1 LIDISGLVLAVIAAQ
16 QSKLTID
23 DALTIALQ
31 NSFAVKNAASTVES
45 NKDKVR
51 EAKGNAG
58 PRIST
63 NYQYLRYGTEQVANF
78 GGQNIQFQPL
88 DLNTWSNQLQLPI
101 DISGVLRSSNKAAKA
116 GVEASVNTMT
126 AQQNDVK
133 QNVRKAFVTVLRT
146 KNLVEV
152 SIQGRKNIEARLS
165 QAQKQFAVGTIA
177 KIDVD
182 RLKAQVASANSDV
195 INAENN
201 YQISKQ
207 VLNLALSRPIETV
220 FEVAEWK
227 GVPTVAAEVDSLVKA
242 GQTHRP
248 EVKSIENTVVALG
261 ATKRFAEQG
270 LLPSLNLAVTNQQT
284 LDPAGINPQREINT
298 TVIQLAIPIYDS
310 GVARAK
316 RRQQEQ
322 QIEQTKNNLLSLNLA
337 ISQEIRT
344 ARTNMSNAQ
353 ARYRAAQEQIDL
365 AKEVVRIARVRRDAG
380 EGTTLEIIDAETQ
393 WVQAQNNLINSQ
405 YDYLTAYVDL
415 QRAVGKDDIDAAIQL
430 ASKQTTQDKQEMKGG
445 QK

>member
-1 LIDISGLVLAVIAAQ
+1 MIDITGLIWAAIFAQ
-16 QSKLTID
+16 QTKLSVD
-23 DALTIALQ
+23 EALQIALQ
-31 NSFAVKNAASTVES
+31 NSFAVKNAAATVES

-78 GGQNIQFQPL
+78 GGQTIQFQPL
-88 DLNTWSNQLQLPI
+88 DLNTWSNQLQMPI
-101 DISGVLRSSNKAAKA
+101 DISGVLRSSNRAAKA
-116 GVEASVNTMT
+116 GVESSVNTLT

-133 QNVRKAFVTVLRT
+133 QNVRKSFLTVLRT
-146 KNLVEV
+146 KNLVDV
-152 SIQGRKNIEARLS
+152 AIQGKKNIEARLS
-165 QAQKQFAVGTIA
+165 QAAKQFAVGTLA

-182 RLKAQVASANSDV
+182 RLKAQVASANADL
-195 INAENN
+195 ITAQNN

-207 VLNLALSRPIETV
+207 VLNLALARPIETP
-220 FEVAEWK
+220 FEVDDWK
-227 GVPTVAAEVDSLVKA
+227 GVPTVASEVDSLVKA

-248 EVKSIENTVVALG
+248 EIKSIENTVIALG
-261 ATKRFAEQG
+261 ASKKFAEQG

-316 RRQQEQ
+316 RRQQDQ

-337 ISQEIRT
+337 ISQEIRS
-344 ARTNMSNAQ
+344 ARTTMSNAQ
-353 ARYRAAQEQIDL
+353 ARYGAAQEQNDL
-365 AKEVVRIARVRRDAG
+365 AKEVVRIARVRREAG

-393 WVQAQNNLINSQ
+393 FIQAQNNLINSQ
-405 YDYLTAYVDL
+405 FDYLAAYVDL
-415 QRAVGKDDIDAAIQL
+415 QRAVGRDDVDEATKVAL
-430 ASKQTTQDKQEMKGG
+430 NTTTNKKEMKGG
-445 QK
+445 KN